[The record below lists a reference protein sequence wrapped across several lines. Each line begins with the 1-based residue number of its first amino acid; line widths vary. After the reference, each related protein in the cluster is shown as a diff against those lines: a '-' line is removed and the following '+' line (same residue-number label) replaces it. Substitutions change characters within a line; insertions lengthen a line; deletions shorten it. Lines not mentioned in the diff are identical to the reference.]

1 MRVKFATLVGE
12 ASRFASS
19 VHEASLLCF
28 FGTRS
33 VPALLLRYT
42 KRPRFASSVH
52 ETSPLCFFDA
62 RGVPASPNFGRG
74 KEAKRGR
81 FAYRNGKPDVFQPP
95 PSALIKAT
103 EAVIR
108 LI

>member
-12 ASRFASS
+12 ASP
-19 VHEASLLCF
+19 LCF

-33 VPALLLRYT
+33 VPALLLRCA
-42 KRPRFASSVH
+42 KRSRFAQ
-52 ETSPLCFFDA
+52 LW
-62 RGVPASPNFGRG
+62 RG

-81 FAYRNGKPDVFQPP
+81 FAYRNGKPEVFQPP

>member
-12 ASRFASS
+12 ASP
-19 VHEASLLCF
+19 LCF
-28 FGTRS
+28 FGTQS
-33 VPALLLRYT
+33 V
-42 KRPRFASSVH
+42 
-52 ETSPLCFFDA
+52 PLCFFDT
-62 RGVPASPNFGRG
+62 RSVPDLPNFGRG

-81 FAYRNGKPDVFQPP
+81 FAYRNGKLDVFQPP
-95 PSALIKAT
+95 PSASIRAT